1 MELSVFQFGLI
12 SNLMSL
18 TVAAMGAAAIFFIAS
33 RSQVA
38 PSYRPALLISGLVV
52 AIACYHYFRIAG
64 SFGEAY
70 VLEGARYVA
79 SGKPFNDA
87 YRYADWLLTVPLL
100 VIELIAVMN
109 LPKHT
114 GRSLMW
120 RLGGAS
126 VLMIALGYPGEVAE
140 GVGGA
145 IVWWLLAMVPFVY
158 IVRTLY
164 GEFGDAIA
172 RQPHEAQSLVEK
184 ARLLTVAS
192 WTFYPIAYLGGLGAS
207 AAGATLLQVGY
218 TVSDLV
224 AKVGLGLF
232 IYAIAR
238 AKSAA
243 EGYEAGGVH
252 AAPAI
257 ESAAQDQ
264 AA

>member
-1 MELSVFQFGLI
+1 MELSVFQYGLV

-33 RSQVA
+33 RSEVA
-38 PSYRPALLISGLVV
+38 RPYRPALLISGLVV
-52 AIACYHYFRIAG
+52 AIAGYHYWQILG
-64 SFGEAY
+64 SFSDAY
-70 VLEGARYVA
+70 VLEGGRYVA

-100 VIELIAVMN
+100 VIELIAVMS
-109 LPKHT
+109 LTQGHS
-114 GRSLMW
+114 RSLMT
-120 RLGGAS
+120 RLGVAA
-126 VLMIALGYPGEVAE
+126 VAMIALGYPGEVAT
-140 GVGGA
+140 GVGTS
-145 IVWWLLAMVPFVY
+145 IVWWLLAMMPFLY

-164 GEFGDAIA
+164 GEFGDAVA
-172 RQPHEAQSLVEK
+172 RQPDAARPLVEK

-192 WTFYPIAYLGGLGAS
+192 WTFYPVAYLGGLGAG

-238 AKSAA
+238 AKTAADEAAHATTGAA
-243 EGYEAGGVH
+243 ESIVHPQTEA
-252 AAPAI
+252 A
-257 ESAAQDQ
+257 
-264 AA
+264 